1 MVLCSSGDWSA
12 NALLPLEPRLLLS
25 AEAFAGG
32 SATEIL
38 SDLTATE
45 VSLLPGED
53 RGGLTLDDGV
63 VETTDLTWTQRLD
76 VLVEP
81 GLLTTIQPSLEVYV
95 ADLSAEGYTVAVQE
109 FTGDAAELRAH
120 LQDRYTSAGIEG
132 ALLVGDLPTLTFRN
146 DSDFNGQT
154 VSFLHDMYFMDL
166 DGEYVLHSDSTPDE
180 HFDGTGD
187 VGPEIYVSRLTT
199 SPITAMTGRSE
210 EQLIIDY
217 LDRVHDYRT
226 GTLTYADRSVLWA
239 DDDWTWSESKLGDL
253 YDEHLVISSDELTTR
268 QSYLDTLTLNYESIL
283 ELIHS
288 SVTYHQVYGTGG
300 GKVTSTD
307 VYNANPRIGFYNLWN
322 CSSGK
327 FTQTGNLISTYV
339 YAGDFGLNA
348 VGSTKTGSMLYP
360 SRFYDDQ
367 AAGLSVGQ
375 AFANTMD
382 RYAAET
388 TTDGT
393 SRSWVNWYYGM
404 TMQGDP
410 TLRPAVMGEQPAAAI
425 EIASP
430 SVDEIYLADETNLL
444 LLDARLTEGSFTGE
458 PATLMWSVSTAPDEA
473 SVTFESDSSWQT
485 AAQFSQPGT
494 YVLRAEATDGLQ
506 TVSDELAVTVLR
518 PDDPSPANVAALVD
532 AGANVHVES
541 NELILAGSAGDDGN
555 PADPG
560 EIRYEWQ
567 LLDGPGQAY
576 LQDASNPTS
585 PVNVDTFGEYTFRL
599 TVDDGQAVTA
609 DDVRV
614 ILAATGDANFDGVVD
629 FDDAWTL
636 LSHHSV
642 SGEQT
647 WQQGDFNGDGRVDA
661 SDAAELQSNMGT
673 DLTALL
679 DTAGPYPPQ
688 TDVLLEPLAAEPI
701 AADGLSGPTGRGTLA
716 VSSFA
721 IALKAPRRGASAES
735 VPAEE
740 PELVPGRADQSA
752 DLDVSFALP
761 APAMPETGTSE
772 PSAWGSAHTPGRPA
786 RRADLNDLE
795 DVLDLT
801 ALKAPF

>member
-1 MVLCSSGDWSA
+1 VVFCSSGDWSA

-25 AEAFAGG
+25 VETFAGG
-32 SATEIL
+32 PATEIL

-53 RGGLTLDDGV
+53 SEGLTLDDGV
-63 VETTDLTWTQRLD
+63 VETSDLTWTQRLD

-81 GLLTTIQPSLEVYV
+81 GLLTTIQPSLDVYV
-95 ADLSAEGYTVAVQE
+95 ADLSAEGYTVTVQE
-109 FTGDAAELRAH
+109 FTGDAAGLRAH

-146 DSDFNGQT
+146 DNDFNGQT

-199 SPITAMTGRSE
+199 SPIASMTGRSE
-210 EQLIIDY
+210 EQLMIDY

-226 GTLTYADRSVLWA
+226 GALTYADRSVLWA
-239 DDDWTWSESKLGDL
+239 DDDWAWSEYKLGDL
-253 YDEHLVISSDELTTR
+253 YDEHLVISNDDQTTR
-268 QSYLDTLTLNYESIL
+268 QSYLDTLSLNYESIL

-288 SVTYHQVYGTGG
+288 SVTYHQVSGSGG

-327 FTQTGNLISTYV
+327 FTQSNNLISTYV

-360 SRFYDDQ
+360 THFYNDQ
-367 AAGLSVGQ
+367 ADGLSVGQ

-410 TLRPAVMGEQPAAAI
+410 TLRPAVMGEPSAVI

-430 SVDEIYLADETNLL
+430 SADEIYLADETNLL
-444 LLDARLTEGSFTGE
+444 LLDARLTEGSFTEG
-458 PATLMWSVSTAPDEA
+458 PATLTWSVSTAPDEA
-473 SVTFESDSSWQT
+473 SVAFESASSWQT
-485 AAQFSQPGT
+485 AAQFSQPGA

-506 TVSDELAVTVLR
+506 TVWDELAVTVLS
-518 PDDPSPANVAALVD
+518 PDDPAPANVAALVN
-532 AGANVHVES
+532 AGADMHVES
-541 NELILAGSAGDDGN
+541 NEVILAGSASDDGN

-560 EIRYEWQ
+560 ELHCEWQ

-576 LQDASNPTS
+576 LQDASNPAS
-585 PVNVDTFGEYTFRL
+585 EANVDAFGEYTFRL

-636 LSHHSV
+636 LSHYSV

-647 WQQGDFNGDGRVDA
+647 WQQGDFNGDGLVDA
-661 SDAAELQSNMGT
+661 ADAAELQSNMGT

-679 DTAGPYPPQ
+679 ATAGPYRPQ
-688 TDVLLEPLAAEPI
+688 TDVPALEPLAAEPI
-701 AADGLSGPTGRGTLA
+701 EADGLSKPTGRATLA

-721 IALKAPRRGASAES
+721 TAPKASRQGASDVP
-735 VPAEE
+735 VPAGESQADY
-740 PELVPGRADQSA
+740 VRADLSA
-752 DLDVSFALP
+752 DIDAPFALP
-761 APAMPETGTSE
+761 TTPDTGTFE
-772 PSAWGSAHTPGRPA
+772 PSAWGSAQKPGRPA
-786 RRADLNDLE
+786 RPADLGDLE
-795 DVLDLT
+795 DVLNLT